1 MDRVDRLPAR
11 SMAWAAFRKIAWEEA
26 NASPPCQRGWRPS
39 PAVMPRP
46 CRGSDPR
53 AFSQARDRVAT
64 PARSGRCAIAA
75 APCGRRSEEHTSE
88 LQSLM
93 RNSYDAFCLITKKN
107 ITHDIEQECS

>member
-1 MDRVDRLPAR
+1 MALAPTAAARPRMDRVDRLPAR
-11 SMAWAAFRKIAWEEA
+11 IMAWAAFRKIAWEEA

-64 PARSGRCAIAA
+64 P
-75 APCGRRSEEHTSE
+75 RSEEHTSE

-93 RNSYDAFCLITKKN
+93 RISYSVFCLQKK
-107 ITHDIEQECS
+107 H